1 MKVYLLVDESGVTI
15 HPVGVYSTPQK
26 ALAAMRTMQ
35 DSSEA
40 VVREYEVDD
49 AVTHNFVRIYDPR

>member
-1 MKVYLLVDESGVTI
+1 VTI

-26 ALAAMRTMQ
+26 ALGAMRTMQ